1 MKFLLWAV
9 IVALFVFWLTRP
21 KGLRPSG
28 RTEPPAVGATEA
40 MLQCAECGV
49 HFPASEALPAVG
61 GEVFCCDEHRRRHA
75 SRKA

>member
-1 MKFLLWAV
+1 MKFLLWGV
-9 IVALFVFWLTRP
+9 IIALFVLWLTRP
-21 KGLRPSG
+21 KGLRSPG
-28 RTEPPAVGATEA
+28 RAQPRAVGATEA

-49 HFPASEALPAVG
+49 HFPASEALPAID